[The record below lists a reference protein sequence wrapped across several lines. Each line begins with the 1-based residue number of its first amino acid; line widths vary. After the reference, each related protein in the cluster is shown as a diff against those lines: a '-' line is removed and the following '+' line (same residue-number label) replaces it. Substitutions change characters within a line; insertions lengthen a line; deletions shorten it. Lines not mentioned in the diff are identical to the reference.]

1 MENSPAGDVTVENV
15 TVMVM
20 DVNDQPPVFNQEQYS
35 IGVPEGLGNFSNLP
49 AVTDGLGPI
58 CLNYLGGRSPSIKTG

>member
-1 MENSPAGDVTVENV
+1 VENSPAGDVTVENV

-35 IGVPEGLGNFSNLP
+35 IGVPEGLGNFKILP
-49 AVTDGLGPI
+49 IVIDEFAPFQSF
-58 CLNYLGGRSPSIKTG
+58 CRA